1 MKSKISDKN
10 PLGILA
16 IDHLEFTCDSLETKT
31 KELFYT
37 FGFEKTYIS
46 NDSEKSK
53 SELFSQGQVRFL
65 LIEGTENSQSRKYF
79 NDHGEGVSTIS
90 FLVEDC
96 EHAYNEALKRG
107 ATSVGAVETI
117 ESEHGVYKS
126 ASIQGFGDVRNEFIQ
141 RPNKH
146 FRPNMTKLESDQSAK
161 PLSSRVARIDH
172 LTNNVP
178 KGEMKKWVD
187 FYKEIYGFE
196 VTRYFDIKGVK
207 TGLQSE
213 VVQLADGAV
222 IIPINEP
229 EAENGKSQIQ
239 EFLDL
244 HKGAGVQHIALT
256 CGDIMSTVKELRE
269 RDVKFLD
276 IPHTYYED
284 IPKREFTVT
293 EEISELEDRQ
303 LLVDGDK
310 EGYLIQN
317 FTETYVGPLFFEFIQ
332 RKKHDGFGE
341 GNFQALF
348 DAIERDQ
355 MKRGYLNK

>member
-1 MKSKISDKN
+1 MK
-10 PLGILA
+10 
-16 IDHLEFTCDSLETKT
+16 TLET
-31 KELFYT
+31 EY
-37 FGFEKTYIS
+37 
-46 NDSEKSK
+46 
-53 SELFSQGQVRFL
+53 
-65 LIEGTENSQSRKYF
+65 
-79 NDHGEGVSTIS
+79 
-90 FLVEDC
+90 
-96 EHAYNEALKRG
+96 
-107 ATSVGAVETI
+107 
-117 ESEHGVYKS
+117 GVYRT
-126 ASIQGFGDVRNEFIQ
+126 ARIQGFGDVQNEFIE
-141 RPNKH
+141 RPREH
-146 FRPNMTKLESDQSAK
+146 FRPCLKKVDSDSKAK

-178 KGEMKKWVD
+178 KGEMKKWVE
-187 FYKEIYGFE
+187 FYERVYGFK

-229 EAENGKSQIQ
+229 ESHDGKSQIQ
-239 EFLDL
+239 EFLDI

-256 CGDIMSTVKELRE
+256 CGDILSTVGDLRE
-269 RDVKFLD
+269 RGVKFLD

-284 IPKREFTVT
+284 IPKRDFTV
-293 EEISELEDRQ
+293 EEKLDDLEDRQ
-303 LLVDGDK
+303 LLVDGDP

-332 RKKHDGFGE
+332 RKKHNGFGE

-355 MKRGYLNK
+355 MKRGYLE